1 MKKKISVLLAV
12 PDASAALPLREALV
26 KEESVQFDVATA
38 GTLEE
43 CLRRLSGGQKTDLVL
58 LDPAFPGTQGLE
70 SFLQIRAQAPSVPV
84 VLLTEP
90 QNEAAAVEALRQ
102 GALDYLLKGAD
113 GRVLVR
119 AVTYAIERNRAEM
132 ELRNLLLIDELTGL
146 YNRRGFMTFAEQ
158 YMKLAQRTNEGLI
171 LIFADLENLRQIKE
185 AFGGHEGDLAIIRT
199 AKTLR
204 DTFRKSD
211 IIGHIG
217 TDYFSIVTMETS
229 RDRIDMIT
237 NRLHD
242 KLRVHNTQAA
252 NRYKLSMSFGLTY
265 FDPRVDQTMAIEDL
279 MAKADEAL
287 IAQRNNKAR

>member
-1 MKKKISVLLAV
+1 MKKKISVLLV
-12 PDASAALPLREALV
+12 VNDSAAAALIRETLS
-26 KEESVQFDVATA
+26 KEESVQLEVAVA
-38 GTLEE
+38 GNPEE
-43 CLRRLSGGQKTDLVL
+43 ALGKLSGGHKTDLVM
-58 LDPAFPGTQGLE
+58 LDPVLPGSHGLE
-70 SFLQIRAQAPSVPV
+70 SFTKLHTQAPSVPMII
-84 VLLTEP
+84 LTEP
-90 QNEAAAVEALRQ
+90 QNEALAVEALRQ
-102 GALDYLLKGAD
+102 GALDYLIKGAD
-113 GRVLVR
+113 PRVFVR
-119 AVTYAIERNRAEM
+119 AITYAIERNRAEV

-185 AFGGHEGDLAIIRT
+185 TFGGHEGDLAIIRT

-217 TDYFSIVTMETS
+217 VDYFSIVTMETS

-242 KLRVHNTQAA
+242 KLKAYNAQPA
-252 NRYKLSMSFGLTY
+252 NRYKLAMSFGLTY
-265 FDPRVDQTMAIEDL
+265 FDPRHDQTMTIEDL
-279 MAKADEAL
+279 MSKADESL
-287 IAQRNNKAR
+287 IAQRNNKPR